1 MSKATQ
7 KSRAV
12 LRGLM
17 RLYAAQFTPTHP
29 GQPEPT
35 LRPPE
40 NRAERRLAARIA
52 KRCAREAA

>member
-7 KSRAV
+7 KSRAA

-17 RLYAAQFTPTHP
+17 RLYAAQFTPKHP
-29 GQPEPT
+29 RQPEPT

-40 NRAERRLAARIA
+40 NRAERRRAARDA
-52 KRCAREAA
+52 KRCAQEAA